1 MFFSFTHDTSGK
13 VRFRLNQ
20 EMIDKQTNN
29 KNPTQEARKEAD
41 WLKKQA
47 KFNNTDQ
54 EGLTFERRVLYTST
68 D

>member
-1 MFFSFTHDTSGK
+1 
-13 VRFRLNQ
+13 
-20 EMIDKQTNN
+20 MIDKQTNN